1 MTRNIGT
8 VRNKFMP
15 VEESWVG
22 FQAFLNPRTQTKKE
36 QKSDLLEFKKD
47 NKFLLV
53 FPYSISS
60 LKDDMKLT
68 DRMINTCFH
77 LIRNGML

>member
-1 MTRNIGT
+1 
-8 VRNKFMP
+8 MP
-15 VEESWVG
+15 VVESWVG
-22 FQAFLNPRTQTKKE
+22 FQALLTPHTKTKKE
-36 QKSDLLEFKKD
+36 KKSDLLEFKKD

-53 FPYSISS
+53 FPYSIIS

-68 DRMINTCFH
+68 NRMINTWFH